1 MTEQESFD
9 KSNREF
15 QERKAKDP
23 ESKFISGYSKF
34 HLGIA
39 KSKKKMA
46 EKMAPT
52 ASHKKYLRRLKRED
66 NLTRVGEKEL
76 ARMSKGKKT
85 IFGLK

>member
-52 ASHKKYLRRLKRED
+52 ASHKKYLRRLKIALLPYKRPM
-66 NLTRVGEKEL
+66 NIRW
-76 ARMSKGKKT
+76 KK
-85 IFGLK
+85 

>member
-1 MTEQESFD
+1 
-9 KSNREF
+9 
-15 QERKAKDP
+15 
-23 ESKFISGYSKF
+23 
-34 HLGIA
+34 LGIA

-52 ASHKKYLRRLKRED
+52 ASHKKYLRRLRRAIRQLQRED